1 MGQPISASNP
11 MPSSYENV
19 TVSNS
24 AIGLSASKYG
34 PIEHATLP
42 IRTMAR
48 RALITVEGDQ
58 IRWTTDGTTPVGAT
72 TGHRA
77 NVDDVITLD
86 GFDAIRLFRAIR
98 ITADATLRVSY
109 FGG

>member
-1 MGQPISASNP
+1 MGQPISASAP
-11 MPSSYENV
+11 MPNSYESV

-24 AIGLSASKYG
+24 SIGLSASKYG

-48 RALITVEGDQ
+48 QALITVETDQ
-58 IRWTTDGTTPVGAT
+58 IRWTVDGTTPTAAI
-72 TGHRA
+72 GHRA
-77 NVDDVITLD
+77 NVDDVIRLE

-98 ITADATLRVSY
+98 VTADASIKVTY